1 MGNTN
6 TNYKHNTPTFDTT
19 SKRIDNFKDFTQNL
33 PEEDKELKDVKRS
46 FRHEQGEVGNIPN
59 KSKYKY
65 NKVTHK
71 MDDLSKAEVEDK
83 IKAIEESLQRKRRR
97 ERKD

>member
-1 MGNTN
+1 MASSHN
-6 TNYKHNTPTFDTT
+6 NYKHNTPTFNVDR
-19 SKRIDNFKDFTQNL
+19 KVANFKDFVSNL
-33 PEEDKELKDVKRS
+33 PQELEELKDVKRS

-71 MDDLSKAEVEDK
+71 LGDVSKDQVQDK
-83 IKAIEESLQRKRRR
+83 IDAIEEPV
-97 ERKD
+97 

>member
-1 MGNTN
+1 MS
-6 TNYKHNTPTFDTT
+6 NYKHNTPTFNTDR
-19 SKRIDNFKDFTQNL
+19 KVANFNDFVSNL
-33 PEEDKELKDVKRS
+33 PSELEELKKVKRS

-71 MDDLSKAEVEDK
+71 NDELSKDMIQDK
-83 IKAIEESLQRKRRR
+83 IDAIEEPVEESLIKNFSNF
-97 ERKD
+97 K